1 MSFTFKSGL
10 ALTPILA
17 TLLFSVGCT
26 PDKPS
31 LPSQKVESVTPALS
45 LTGTPKKR
53 SAATSEPGV
62 TVDADGVVHIAADT
76 LIAKHPRVREL
87 CTIAE
92 QCANVHVTA
101 ELVDNPKADPVIR
114 GYTIVHIQSGLA
126 PTGNNANSD
135 AEYEAEAKADPA
147 GGKLAPHEGGAK
159 YKPNGDG
166 TYTVVNELNGVY
178 DSNPPHTALV
188 RARTLQEARHLTIEA
203 AIADYINDAC
213 SGTFPDDR
221 VHCTKATAA
230 TQSQA
235 ASPKPMQ
242 ARGAAPSDGTCTP
255 APEWPHMNRCPV
267 SEQVFVDAYVRV
279 NAGRDGLDLAQL
291 QQLGRDE
298 YTMSTGLTGAPTML
312 LGQYMPT
319 SRGQRAMAYLV
330 YGPYGQRLMRRPAP
344 APQTTAPQ

>member
-1 MSFTFKSGL
+1 
-10 ALTPILA
+10 
-17 TLLFSVGCT
+17 
-26 PDKPS
+26 
-31 LPSQKVESVTPALS
+31 
-45 LTGTPKKR
+45 
-53 SAATSEPGV
+53 
-62 TVDADGVVHIAADT
+62 
-76 LIAKHPRVREL
+76 
-87 CTIAE
+87 
-92 QCANVHVTA
+92 
-101 ELVDNPKADPVIR
+101 
-114 GYTIVHIQSGLA
+114 VHIQSGLT

-147 GGKLAPHEGGAK
+147 GAKLAFHEGGAK

-221 VHCTKATAA
+221 VHCTKTTAA

-235 ASPKPMQ
+235 ASPKPIQ

-255 APEWPHMNRCPV
+255 APEWPHMNRCTV

-279 NAGRDGLDLAQL
+279 NAGRDGLDLAHL
-291 QQLGRDE
+291 KQLGRDE
-298 YTMSTGLTGAPTML
+298 YTMSTGLTGAPTVL

-330 YGPYGQRLMRRPAP
+330 YGPYGQRLMRRPEPAP
-344 APQTTAPQ
+344 APQTTAPQWSPSPASEQAAAYQKTLHDAPVPAPQDGQPVITVNQTQPVTWTVTYQGHTATVGSEMDAERVACSFSKDACHGSM

>member
-1 MSFTFKSGL
+1 MAIAHLISFRLPRFASAALRALIFSTA
-10 ALTPILA
+10 ALTLI
-17 TLLFSVGCT
+17 GC
-26 PDKPS
+26 KS
-31 LPSQKVESVTPALS
+31 
-45 LTGTPKKR
+45 
-53 SAATSEPGV
+53 SAAAAQSGV
-62 TVDADGVVHIAADT
+62 SVDADGVEHIAADT
-76 LIAKHPRVREL
+76 LIAKHPRMREL

-101 ELVDNPKADPVIR
+101 ELVDSPKADLVIR

-135 AEYEAEAKADPA
+135 AEYEAEAKADPVGA
-147 GGKLAPHEGGAK
+147 KLAFHEGGSK
-159 YKPNGDG
+159 YKLNGDG
-166 TYTVVNELNGVY
+166 TYTVVNEPNGVY
-178 DSNPPHTALV
+178 DSHPPRTALV
-188 RARTLQEARHLTIEA
+188 RVRSLQEARHLTMEA
-203 AIADYINDAC
+203 AIEDYINDAC

-221 VHCTKATAA
+221 VHCPKATAT

-235 ASPKPMQ
+235 ASPKPTQ

-267 SEQVFVDAYVRV
+267 SEQVFVDAYLRV
-279 NAGRDGLDLAQL
+279 NSGRDGLDLVQL

-319 SRGQRAMAYLV
+319 ARGQRAMKYLV
-330 YGPYGQRLMRRPAP
+330 YGPYGQHLTSRP
-344 APQTTAPQ
+344 APQTTASQ

>member
-1 MSFTFKSGL
+1 
-10 ALTPILA
+10 
-17 TLLFSVGCT
+17 
-26 PDKPS
+26 
-31 LPSQKVESVTPALS
+31 
-45 LTGTPKKR
+45 
-53 SAATSEPGV
+53 
-62 TVDADGVVHIAADT
+62 VDADGVVHIAPDMLT
-76 LIAKHPRVREL
+76 AKHPRMREL

-101 ELVDNPKADPVIR
+101 ELVDSPKADRAIR

-147 GGKLAPHEGGAK
+147 GAKLAFHEGGAK

-188 RARTLQEARHLTIEA
+188 RAPTLREARHLTIEA

-230 TQSQA
+230 TESQA
-235 ASPKPMQ
+235 ASPKPIQ
-242 ARGAAPSDGTCTP
+242 TGGAEPSDGACTP
-255 APEWPHMNRCPV
+255 APWWPHMNRCPV
-267 SEQVFVDAYVRV
+267 SEEVFVDAYVRV
-279 NAGRDGLDLAQL
+279 NAGRDDLDLAQL

-330 YGPYGQRLMRRPAP
+330 YGPYGQHLRPRPTP
-344 APQTTAPQ
+344 ASQTTAPQ

>member
-101 ELVDNPKADPVIR
+101 ELVDNPKADSVIR

-147 GGKLAPHEGGAK
+147 GAKLAPHEGGAK

-178 DSNPPHTALV
+178 DSNPPHTALGV
-188 RARTLQEARHLTIEA
+188 
-203 AIADYINDAC
+203 
-213 SGTFPDDR
+213 
-221 VHCTKATAA
+221 
-230 TQSQA
+230 
-235 ASPKPMQ
+235 
-242 ARGAAPSDGTCTP
+242 
-255 APEWPHMNRCPV
+255 
-267 SEQVFVDAYVRV
+267 
-279 NAGRDGLDLAQL
+279 
-291 QQLGRDE
+291 
-298 YTMSTGLTGAPTML
+298 
-312 LGQYMPT
+312 
-319 SRGQRAMAYLV
+319 
-330 YGPYGQRLMRRPAP
+330 
-344 APQTTAPQ
+344 